1 MKKLFI
7 HNPFFRILA
16 PPVFGI
22 FAYLIILLVNNNV
35 GTLGTLVS
43 NQEVY
48 VSIVLSLISFESMRI
63 VIVLLNRFP
72 LQRENKLAIQVM
84 ATTTISVFIILVA
97 ISYYY
102 QLIIGFAISWRE
114 LLTFGIL
121 FTLAAF
127 LYNALHIGN
136 YYLQLENTLRIDQE
150 YKLRES
156 LESEFLS
163 FRQEINADLLY
174 DSLEELILCLHKK
187 TDTAEELIDS
197 LAALYRYQLIHRQKE
212 FVTLAEETQAIRHLI
227 RLANQKHKN
236 AINWVNKLSDN
247 ASIELMPGALIATVD
262 SILRNT
268 LISTDAPLT
277 LTLSEEDDE
286 YFVLH
291 HDLNDKLQV
300 HPESLEAFKRLQ
312 RSYSIYSDRP
322 FIQVKAGRENYIKF
336 PLISVEQPITQ
347 PA

>member
-16 PPVFGI
+16 PPVFGV
-22 FAYLIILLVNNNV
+22 FVYLIILLVNNNV
-35 GTLGTLVS
+35 GQIATLVN

-48 VSIVLSLISFESMRI
+48 VSMVLSLVSFESMRI
-63 VIVLLNRFP
+63 VIVLLNRFS
-72 LQRENKLAIQVM
+72 LYRGNKLAIQLV
-84 ATTTISVFIILVA
+84 ATTTISVLIVLLA
-97 ISYYY
+97 ISQYY
-102 QLIIGFAISWRE
+102 QWVIGFAISWRE
-114 LLTFGIL
+114 LLIFGVL

-136 YYLQLENTLRIDQE
+136 YYLQKENTLRIEQE

-163 FRQEINADLLY
+163 FRQEINPDLLY

-212 FVTLAEETQAIRHLI
+212 FVKLAEETQAIQHLI

-236 AINWVNKLSDN
+236 AIRWINKLDKNN
-247 ASIELMPGALIATVD
+247 AIELMPGALITAVD
-262 SILRNT
+262 SVLRNT
-268 LISTDAPLT
+268 LISSDAPLT
-277 LTLSEEDDE
+277 LTLSQEDDD

-291 HDLNDKLQV
+291 HDLNDKLQT
-300 HPESLEAFKRLQ
+300 HAESLEAFNRLQ
-312 RSYSIYSDRP
+312 RSYSVYCDRP
-322 FIQVKAGRENYIKF
+322 FVQVKAGRENYIKF
-336 PLISVEQPITQ
+336 PMISIEQSVTE